1 MDLGPRA
8 GVHGGGVGAEGTLE
22 QIRPFPSSLT
32 AKYIRGEAR
41 IEVPAHRR
49 PAGESVLVI
58 RGARQNN
65 LKELDVTI
73 PLGLFVAVTGVSGSG
88 KSTLVNDILYKA
100 LSRHFYDSPDTPGQH
115 ARIHGL
121 DLVAKMIDIHQSP
134 IRRTPRSH
142 PATYTHL

>member
-41 IEVPAHRR
+41 IEVPANRR
-49 PAGESVLVI
+49 PAGESVLII

-65 LKELDVTI
+65 LKNLDVTI

-88 KSTLVNDILYKA
+88 KSTLVNDILFKA
-100 LSRHFYDSPDTPGQH
+100 LSRHFYDSPDTPADNDPTDALEFADKLLH
-115 ARIHGL
+115 PPP
-121 DLVAKMIDIHQSP
+121 SP
-134 IRRTPRSH
+134 T
-142 PATYTHL
+142 